1 MTIYLIPKIE
11 EKGLLHSQFIVNGL
25 SETGLNVF
33 RSESSIEY
41 CIVLKRDIKCELH
54 PVL

>member
-25 SETGLNVF
+25 LETRLNIF
-33 RSESSIEY
+33 RSESSIEP
-41 CIVLKRDIKCELH
+41 CRVLKGDIKCELH
-54 PVL
+54 FVL